1 MDEFSFSK
9 RKKGKPNR
17 GGGKFNRGR
26 GRGKPSRDEHRH
38 DKRQS
43 EPDSKRKEPTSGGR
57 GHSSGGRGYSS
68 GGSGHTSGGRGYS
81 SGGSGH
87 TSGAVGTR
95 NYGSSKISGNE
106 GVKEVKVQMQ
116 RLHMSAE
123 NQDMVRDMLKNLH
136 EDEEQ
141 EEFVH
146 DNSDEDYEE
155 VPEYDELDVR
165 YEDQYWLT
173 DNTLYVEDTIPLGMG
188 GQTAADCPQKD
199 SISPYALNKLLR
211 YGYERQSCIEAL
223 QVNDGDLGVAYEYLF
238 SQCFLEERDDE
249 EQNDMTKTLTENGM
263 TLDEVIEQRNE
274 EMTALQSIYDENFTE
289 KIPNKIWTLKFQCE
303 LLRDLIFKPEKS
315 ANSDVTS
322 RKSEEICKFHL
333 KGACRFGHR
342 CRYVH
347 DLENKNIQDVDDR
360 HLKQEVD
367 TNFELDLRFTKDNL
381 YPLEPPYI
389 GFSALDPMF
398 PPYISLNI
406 TEHMYK
412 EAKTYSESQ
421 LPIVFALV
429 SLLED
434 EALLQLLVD
443 KMPLESSLPQCTSP
457 SWKQKELTASKPQI
471 EKHSH
476 GTSNDQ
482 DSDTEISEE
491 DVNAIINT
499 IESDVKEESDF
510 KVERKR
516 TSSRET
522 EDFHISQAE
531 VLKQNKILKDE
542 FVRKKTIPKYK
553 SMMSQR
559 KKLPVWNKQ
568 DELLSA
574 IDGHQV
580 TVISGMTG
588 CGKTTQVPQFILD
601 SYLNGKGLHLC
612 NMLCTQPRRI
622 SAMSVAERVA
632 QERAE
637 KLGRSVG
644 YQIRLEKV
652 QSSMTR
658 LLFCTTGIVLRRL
671 EGDPKL
677 EGVSHIIID
686 EVHERSQESDFL
698 IMYLRDVLYTRPDL
712 KIILMSA
719 TLNADLFSAYF
730 NGCPVIDIP
739 GRTFPV
745 DQYFL
750 EDVLDMTRFVMEEK
764 SPYARPLQKSNAV
777 FKYGADYDDEFEFIN
792 NDPSKPAA
800 EHVKDENLSV
810 KQLKMRFPDYSK
822 TVLKTMSMMD
832 VNKINFDLVVSLL
845 EFIVDGDHDFPNGSV
860 LVFLQGFSD
869 IQTVLDLLHTSPV
882 FGQRNQR
889 KYKIVP
895 LHSSL
900 SSEDQQLVFTKP
912 PEGVTK
918 IVIATNI
925 AETSITID
933 DIGFVIDVGKMKE
946 KRYDP
951 SRGMESLDTAW
962 VSRANAIQRKGRAGR
977 VTHGVCFHLFT
988 SHRYHNHLIEQP
1000 IPEILRAPLE
1010 QIVLRIKMLDIFTKQ
1025 SPKEVLE
1032 QLLEPPEEDSIL
1044 AATKRLQDLGAL
1056 DEKNELTPLGYHLGS
1071 LPVDVR
1077 IGKLMLFGAI
1087 FRCLDPALTIAASL
1101 SFKSPFVSPFGKKFE
1116 ATQKKL
1122 EFAVGNSDHLTMLN
1136 GYQGWLSAKKIGG
1149 REAYL
1154 FCQEN
1159 FLSQKS
1165 LQMLVSLKQQFVE
1178 LLSDIG
1184 FVREGITFRDVERAA
1199 RRHGSDGVIEL
1210 TGEEANINLKNLK
1223 LISAILVG
1231 ALYPNVVQVMTPQ
1244 SKFNQSSAGAVS
1256 KFPKPEELRFKT
1268 KSDGFIHIHPSSVNF
1283 QVRYYESPYL
1293 VYHEMVKTSKVYI
1306 RDSTMVNV
1314 YPLLLFGGGLSVDLD
1329 RGNFVLSV
1337 DDGWIRFIA
1346 NSHQIAELV
1355 RELRTELDQL
1365 LTDKIKNPHMDL
1377 CTCPKGSKIIDT
1389 IVTLITTQ

>member
-17 GGGKFNRGR
+17 GGGRFNRGR
-26 GRGKPSRDEHRH
+26 GRGKSSRDEHRH
-38 DKRQS
+38 EKRQS
-43 EPDSKRKEPTSGGR
+43 EPDSKRKDYTAGGR
-57 GHSSGGRGYSS
+57 SHSSGGRG
-68 GGSGHTSGGRGYS
+68 
-81 SGGSGH
+81 H
-87 TSGAVGTR
+87 TSGAGGNR
-95 NYGSSKISGNE
+95 SYGSSKISGNE
-106 GVKEVKVQMQ
+106 GLKEVKVQMQ
-116 RLHMSAE
+116 RLHMSTE

-136 EDEEQ
+136 GDEEKE
-141 EEFVH
+141 EEFDD
-146 DNSDEDYEE
+146 DNSDKDYEE

-173 DNTLYVEDTIPLGMG
+173 DNTLYVEDTIPLANMG
-188 GQTAADCPQKD
+188 GQTAADFTQKD

-238 SQCFLEERDDE
+238 SQCFLEEGGDK
-249 EQNDMTKTLTENGM
+249 EQNDMTDTLTENGM

-315 ANSDVTS
+315 ENSDVTS

-347 DLENKNIQDVDDR
+347 DLENKNVQVVDDR
-360 HLKQEVD
+360 HLKQDVD

-381 YPLEPPYI
+381 YPLEPPFI

-434 EALLQLLVD
+434 EALLQQLVD

-457 SWKQKELTASKPQI
+457 SWKPKESAGPKPQI
-471 EKHSH
+471 EKQIHE
-476 GTSNDQ
+476 TSNDQ
-482 DSDTEISEE
+482 DNDTEISED
-491 DVNAIINT
+491 DVNAIINM
-499 IESDVKEESDF
+499 IDSDVKEEVDF

-522 EDFHISQAE
+522 DDLHTSPSE
-531 VLKQNKILKDE
+531 VLKQNKILKEE
-542 FVRKKTIPKYK
+542 FVRKKTLPKYR
-553 SMMSQR
+553 SMLSQR

-568 DELLSA
+568 DELLTA

-601 SYLNGKGLHLC
+601 SFLNGKGLHLC

-632 QERAE
+632 AERAE

-652 QSSMTR
+652 QSGMTR

-677 EGVSHIIID
+677 EGVTHIIID

-719 TLNADLFSAYF
+719 TLNADLFSSYF

-777 FKYGADYDDEFEFIN
+777 FKYGAEYDDEFEFIN

-800 EHVKDENLSV
+800 DHVKDENLSV

-822 TVLKTMSMMD
+822 TVLKTLSMMD
-832 VNKINFDLVVSLL
+832 VNNINFDLVVSLL
-845 EFIVDGDHDFPNGSV
+845 EFIVDGDHEFPNGSV

-869 IQTVLDLLHTSPV
+869 IQTVLDLLQTSPV

-933 DIGFVIDVGKMKE
+933 DIVFVIDVGKMKE

-962 VSRANAIQRKGRAGR
+962 VSKANAIQRKGRAGR

-1000 IPEILRAPLE
+1000 VPEILRAPLE
-1010 QIVLRIKMLDIFTKQ
+1010 QIVLRIKMLDIFKKQ
-1025 SPKEVLE
+1025 SAKEVLE

-1101 SFKSPFVSPFGKKFE
+1101 SFKSPFTFCYANLYFS
-1116 ATQKKL
+1116 
-1122 EFAVGNSDHLTMLN
+1122 MLN
-1136 GYQGWLSAKKIGG
+1136 GYQGWLSAKKQGG

-1199 RRHGSDGVIEL
+1199 RYGSDGVIEL
-1210 TGEEANINLKNLK
+1210 TGEEANINLKNEK

-1244 SKFNQSSAGAVS
+1244 SKFNQSSTGAVS